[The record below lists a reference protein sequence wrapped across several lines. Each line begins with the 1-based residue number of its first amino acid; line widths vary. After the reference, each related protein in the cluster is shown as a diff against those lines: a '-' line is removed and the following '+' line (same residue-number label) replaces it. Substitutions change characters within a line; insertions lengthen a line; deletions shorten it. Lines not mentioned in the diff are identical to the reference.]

1 MEKNSDNTGIWMRL
15 LYMLLFVLIY
25 SVAEFLLAVVVLIQ
39 IGFVLFT
46 GERNQKLLELGA
58 GLGLFIYETL
68 RFLTFNSEKKPFP
81 FSDWPAAK
89 VD

>member
-1 MEKNSDNTGIWMRL
+1 MRL

>member
-1 MEKNSDNTGIWMRL
+1 MRL

-39 IGFVLFT
+39 IGFVLIT

-58 GLGLFIYETL
+58 SLGLFIYETL